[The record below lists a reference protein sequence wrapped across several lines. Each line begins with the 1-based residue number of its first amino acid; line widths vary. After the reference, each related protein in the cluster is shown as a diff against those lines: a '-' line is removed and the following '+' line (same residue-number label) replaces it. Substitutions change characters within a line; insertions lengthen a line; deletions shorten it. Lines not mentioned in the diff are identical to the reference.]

1 MSVTE
6 IQKFLYKLQAA
17 DVIHKANLK
26 PKHAADVH
34 SRYISPEKIPPHQ
47 SNLWEL
53 LDISG
58 INQSMINTDV
68 IRIRD
73 TNNPKYMFFD
83 LTINI
88 HILPNLHDYGIVV
101 DEIILN
107 KSTNELEF
115 KCSVHRIKRI
125 ERPRRYDSTITEINI
140 EEEIPRS
147 NFNIKIN
154 NNEAYIINR
163 EQLKHKLYFSLEVFS
178 LNMPDSLI
186 IKKRFPYLDSFLGKD
201 IPDSEK
207 IIEKITT
214 DNDAINRICYLYADY
229 IEKIIKSN
237 NKQPLPPTTRINITN
252 AFLYFFKFLS
262 NYLSWL
268 RLKAPTITT
277 PAIPIL
283 IDVDKIVATITKLNP
298 QNKKTLPD
306 IIVPAQRNLWRFLN
320 GSILA
325 TKFTNTD
332 IINKEID
339 IFFDLNK
346 NQHILLP
353 CKYYGIFIDEIK
365 FDSSN
370 GLTCNSKIW
379 KIIKEGNIPL
389 FFLYNLSININTR
402 STIKVISRNVEKD
415 TGTAE
420 LFFSLEKENG
430 IDKIVIF
437 VDKIIEG
444 SRPDIATFLFENDS
458 ILTNMDKE
466 ALEKD
471 ATKGIKDE
479 HINDISNAIK
489 NLLTCLNNY
498 LSWLRLEQIE
508 TIKNPNFLYPTDQT
522 IINRTVFQKY
532 IKYKAKYIKLSNEI
546 NKHN

>member
-17 DVIHKANLK
+17 DVIHKYNMK
-26 PKHAADVH
+26 KKHAADVH

-53 LDISG
+53 LDISS
-58 INQSMINTDV
+58 INQSMIDTDKYNTD
-68 IRIRD
+68 
-73 TNNPKYMFFD
+73 NPKYMFFD

-88 HILPNLHDYGIVV
+88 HILPELHDYGIVV
-101 DEIILN
+101 DEIELH

-115 KCSVHRIKRI
+115 KCSVHKITRI
-125 ERPRRYDSTITEINI
+125 EKPRRYDSTITEIKK
-140 EEEIPRS
+140 EIDQIS
-147 NFNIKIN
+147 GSSFNIKIN
-154 NNEAYIINR
+154 NNEAFIINR
-163 EQLKHKLYFSLEVFS
+163 KQELKHNLYFSLEVFS
-178 LNMPDSLI
+178 LNMPDVL
-186 IKKRFPYLDSFLGKD
+186 KKKDRFPYLDSFLGKD

-214 DNDAINRICYLYADY
+214 NNDAINRICLSYASY
-229 IEKIIKSN
+229 NIEKIIKSN
-237 NKQPLPPTTRINITN
+237 NKQPLPATTRINITN

-277 PAIPIL
+277 SAIPIP
-283 IDVDKIVATITKLNP
+283 IDVDKITKFITQLNP
-298 QNKKTLPD
+298 KTRKTLPD

-332 IINKEID
+332 IIKQEID
-339 IFFDLNK
+339 IFFNLNK
-346 NQHILLP
+346 NKDILLE
-353 CKYYGIFIDEIK
+353 CDYYGIFIDEIK

-370 GLTCNSKIW
+370 GLTCNSKLR
-379 KIIKEGNIPL
+379 KIIKKGNIPL
-389 FFLYNLSININTR
+389 FFLYNLSININTS

-415 TGTAE
+415 IGTAE

-444 SRPDIATFLFENDS
+444 SLHDIATFLFENDS
-458 ILTNMDKE
+458 ILTNMAEEKKIDK
-466 ALEKD
+466 K
-471 ATKGIKDE
+471 E
-479 HINDISNAIK
+479 HIEDISNAIK

-508 TIKNPNFLYPTDQT
+508 TIKKSDFLYPENQA
-522 IINRTVFQKY
+522 IINRTALQKY
-532 IKYKAKYIKLSNEI
+532 IKYKAKYIKLSNAI